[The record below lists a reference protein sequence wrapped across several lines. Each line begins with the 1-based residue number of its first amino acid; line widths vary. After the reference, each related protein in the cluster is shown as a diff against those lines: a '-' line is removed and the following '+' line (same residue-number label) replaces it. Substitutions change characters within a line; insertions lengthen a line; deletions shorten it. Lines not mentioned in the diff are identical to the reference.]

1 MHEPYTQ
8 QMRKTLGWAVS
19 ILLVGGLLGYFVTA
33 LTGPTMEQMGWSR
46 GESAEASRYMTAMLE
61 NEPETLMALTPRADV
76 VSRALQF
83 KMSEENQG
91 QWRPISLTYLGG
103 KTAQGMSVHVYAI
116 ELRSA
121 SGREQFIPLALTI
134 ANGKVIRRA

>member
-1 MHEPYTQ
+1 
-8 QMRKTLGWAVS
+8 MRKTLGWAFS
-19 ILLVGGLLGYFVTA
+19 IALVGGLLGYFVTA
-33 LTGPTMEQMGWSR
+33 LGGPAMDRMGWSG

-61 NEPETLMALTPRADV
+61 NEPETLMALTPQADV

-83 KMSEENQG
+83 KLSEEAQG

-103 KTAQGMSVHVYAI
+103 KAGQGMAVHVYAI

-121 SGREQFIPLALTI
+121 NGREQFIPLALTI